1 MISII
6 YCTREPNPQHVN
18 HIKDTSGLKN
28 KIEVIEIINNG
39 ESLTKSY
46 NRGLKMVNNR
56 IVVFCHDDIIFEKN
70 GWARKLLENFKNSDY
85 GIIGIAGTTNLHES
99 GRWWADQSKM
109 VGSVKHRHNGKTWE
123 SKYSGKFKNKIIE
136 TIIVDGLFFAIDKD
150 KIKEEFDESVE
161 GFHFYEIDFCF
172 RNHLKDVK
180 IGVTFDVKV
189 IHKSIGQTND
199 EWEKNRLSFIET
211 HKENLPKNVN
221 AKPFIETITYELK
234 KEPKVKILISSNG
247 DRDNIIKICDQISK
261 MGYKNYE
268 IKIILSV
275 DSENVLDDISIE
287 NVSII
292 EGVYPSLHK
301 NISILKWDDEIISE
315 DDELFL
321 FLSDNLSLE
330 TNLLNKFVHI
340 YNKTS
345 KSFGGIFPMILNKD
359 NSIFSYGIELYGIN
373 SEGKKLKIECN
384 LKGTNSFYNYNSGY
398 HQERIGNI
406 GPCFMTTKD
415 NLEKHDW
422 FRLDFENLFH
432 ESYFSIKCSLDKKI
446 IYVDNDSL
454 VKLDYN
460 FLENEEVKN
469 NINKDLN
476 QLIKSLNEDKKTQEF
491 IKIIKPQLQPQT

>member
-99 GRWWADQSKM
+99 GRWWADPTKM
-109 VGSVKHRHNGKTWE
+109 VGSVKHRNNGKTWE

-150 KIKEEFDESVE
+150 KIKEEFDESVK

-172 RNHLKDVK
+172 RNHLKGVK

-199 EWEKNRLSFIET
+199 EWDKNREFFIEKY
-211 HKENLPKNVN
+211 KEELPKNIN
-221 AKPFIETITYELK
+221 SKPIVDDTFYVIK

-247 DRDNIIKICDQISK
+247 DRRKVVKICDTIKK
-261 MGYKNYE
+261 MGYDNYE

-275 DSENVLDDISIE
+275 DAKDNLEDVNIDNVI
-287 NVSII
+287 VV

-315 DDELFL
+315 EDELFL
-321 FLSDNLSLE
+321 FLSDDIILE
-330 TNLLNKFVHI
+330 TNILNKFIHI
-340 YNKTS
+340 YNKNS
-345 KSFGGIFPMILNKD
+345 KSFGGIFPMVLNQD
-359 NSIFSYGIELYGIN
+359 NTIFSYGIELYGVN
-373 SEGKKLKIECN
+373 SEDKKLKIECN
-384 LKGTNSFYNYNSGY
+384 LKGANSFYNYNYG
-398 HQERIGNI
+398 HHKQKLGNI

-422 FRLDFENLFH
+422 FRLDFENLFY